1 MRQERLTTLE
11 ISNAGEKGE
20 RDEGAQ
26 IASYKN
32 SHGGG
37 SLVENIVTVDGARW
51 ALDLQ
56 GCPLHRVYERLITMS
71 GT

>member
-11 ISNAGEKGE
+11 ISNACEKGE
-20 RDEGAQ
+20 RDEG
-26 IASYKN
+26 ASYKN